1 MVLICVF
8 ILMGM
13 SMFTKDLEEVVNH
26 IFKEYDFQSKPDSRA
41 TLKDTCFCLLKPVC
55 SSESLYPSHK
65 HWSLSLDRVLAPGFS
80 VNNLAHLP
88 PISGYIH
95 TFSLLS
101 QEYLAIISLQG
112 LALLPPIHL
121 AKDYSS
127 LNVKLTPVQFYQ
139 RILISQC
146 QTHTSSILH
155 SKRVEAMSVFF
166 LIVYPVSGI

>member
-1 MVLICVF
+1 
-8 ILMGM
+8 M
-13 SMFTKDLEEVVNH
+13 STQACLFLRITLPFTQTL
-26 IFKEYDFQSKPDSRA
+26 IFKPGPCACSR
-41 TLKDTCFCLLKPVC
+41 LLC
-55 SSESLYPSHK
+55 Y
-65 HWSLSLDRVLAPGFS
+65 
-80 VNNLAHLP
+80 NLAHLP